1 MLPSQT
7 QKPWRAAT
15 VTAVRIASARV
26 KLFTLELPSGGNFKA
41 GQHYDV
47 RLTAPDGYQAQRSYS
62 LASSPGN
69 TNLIEI
75 AIELIDDGEVSSY
88 FHDSVE
94 PGEMIEVRGPIG
106 GHFTWEPSHT
116 KSSIFVA
123 GGSGI
128 APIISMLRHRFTVK
142 NNSPALLLFS
152 VRTEDDI
159 LYREALEKLSDNDPS
174 LHVVTTVTR
183 GTSKDWIGNT
193 RRIDQGMIDSALVD
207 TEVKPESAYVCGG
220 SGFVESIA
228 NILLDTG
235 LDFKQIHIERFG
247 P

>member
-1 MLPSQT
+1 M
-7 QKPWRAAT
+7 AT
-15 VTAVRIASARV
+15 VTKVRVASDRV
-26 KLFTLELPSGGNFKA
+26 KLFTLEVPTGGNFKA

-62 LASSPGN
+62 LASSPGD

-128 APIISMLRHRFTVK
+128 APIISMLRHRVTVK
-142 NNSPALLLFS
+142 NNAPALLLFS

-159 LYREALEKLSDNDPS
+159 LYREELERMSDNDPS
-174 LHVVTTVTR
+174 LHVVTTITR

-193 RRIDQGMIDSALVD
+193 RRIDQGMIDSALVN
-207 TEVKPESAYVCGG
+207 TGVKPESAYVCGG

-228 NILLDTG
+228 DILLDTG

>member
-1 MLPSQT
+1 MPPQT
-7 QKPWRAAT
+7 EKPWRVAT
-15 VTAVRIASARV
+15 VTAVKIASNRV
-26 KLFTLELPSGGNFKA
+26 KLFTFELPSSGNFKA

-62 LASSPGN
+62 LASSPRD

-142 NNSPALLLFS
+142 NNAPALLLFS

-159 LYREALEKLSDNDPS
+159 LYREELERMSDNDPS
-174 LHVVTTVTR
+174 LHVVTTITR

-193 RRIDQGMIDSALVD
+193 RRIDQGMIDSALVN
-207 TEVKPESAYVCGG
+207 TGVKPESAYVCGG

-228 NILLDTG
+228 DILLDTG
-235 LDFKQIHIERFG
+235 LDFNQIHIERFG

>member
-1 MLPSQT
+1 M
-7 QKPWRAAT
+7 AT
-15 VTAVRIASARV
+15 VTKVRVASDRV
-26 KLFTLELPSGGNFKA
+26 KLFTLEVPTGGNFKA

-62 LASSPGN
+62 LASSPGD

-142 NNSPALLLFS
+142 NNAPALLLFS

-159 LYREALEKLSDNDPS
+159 LYREELEKMSDNDPS
-174 LHVVTTVTR
+174 LHVVTTITR

-193 RRIDQGMIDSALVD
+193 RRIDQGMIDSALVN
-207 TEVKPESAYVCGG
+207 TGVKPESAYVCGG

-228 NILLDTG
+228 DILLDTG
-235 LDFKQIHIERFG
+235 LDFNQIHIERFG

>member
-1 MLPSQT
+1 M
-7 QKPWRAAT
+7 AT
-15 VTAVRIASARV
+15 VTKVRVASDRV
-26 KLFTLELPSGGNFKA
+26 KLFTLEVPTGGNFKA

-62 LASSPGN
+62 LASSPGD

-94 PGEMIEVRGPIG
+94 PGEMIEIRGPIG

-142 NNSPALLLFS
+142 NNAPALLLFS

-159 LYREALEKLSDNDPS
+159 LYREELERMSDNDPS
-174 LHVVTTVTR
+174 LHVVTTITR

-193 RRIDQGMIDSALVD
+193 RRIDQGMIDSALVN
-207 TEVKPESAYVCGG
+207 TGVKPESAYVCGG

>member
-1 MLPSQT
+1 
-7 QKPWRAAT
+7 
-15 VTAVRIASARV
+15 VTKVRVASDRV
-26 KLFTLELPSGGNFKA
+26 KLFTLEVPTGGNFKA

-62 LASSPGN
+62 LASSPRD

-142 NNSPALLLFS
+142 NNAPALLLFS

-159 LYREALEKLSDNDPS
+159 LYREELERMSDNDPS
-174 LHVVTTVTR
+174 LHVVTTITR

-193 RRIDQGMIDSALVD
+193 RRIDQGMIDSALVN
-207 TEVKPESAYVCGG
+207 TGVKPESAYVCGG

-228 NILLDTG
+228 DILLDTG
-235 LDFKQIHIERFG
+235 LDFNQIHIERFG

>member
-1 MLPSQT
+1 MPPQT
-7 QKPWRAAT
+7 EKPWRVAT
-15 VTAVRIASARV
+15 VTAVKIASNRV
-26 KLFTLELPSGGNFKA
+26 KLFTLELPSSGNFKA

-62 LASSPGN
+62 LASSPGD

-94 PGEMIEVRGPIG
+94 PGEMIEIRGPIG

-123 GGSGI
+123 AGSGI

-142 NNSPALLLFS
+142 NNAPVLLLFS

-159 LYREALEKLSDNDPS
+159 LYREELERMADNDPS
-174 LHVVTTVTR
+174 FHMVTTITR

-193 RRIDQGMIDSALVD
+193 GRIDRDMIDSELVD
-207 TEVKPESAYVCGG
+207 TGVTPESAYVCGG

-228 NILLDTG
+228 NTLLDIG

>member
-1 MLPSQT
+1 M
-7 QKPWRAAT
+7 AT
-15 VTAVRIASARV
+15 VTAVGIASDRV

-116 KSSIFVA
+116 KSSIFIA

-159 LYREALEKLSDNDPS
+159 LYREALEKMSDNDPS

-193 RRIDQGMIDSALVD
+193 RRIDQGMIDFALVN
-207 TEVKPESAYVCGG
+207 TGVKPESAYVCGG

-228 NILLDTG
+228 DILLDTG

>member
-1 MLPSQT
+1 M
-7 QKPWRAAT
+7 AT
-15 VTAVRIASARV
+15 VTKVRVASDRV
-26 KLFTLELPSGGNFKA
+26 KLFTLEVPTGGNFKA

-62 LASSPGN
+62 LASSPGD

-142 NNSPALLLFS
+142 NNAPALLLFS

-159 LYREALEKLSDNDPS
+159 LYREELEKMSDNDPS

-183 GTSKDWIGNT
+183 GTSKDWIGNK
-193 RRIDQGMIDSALVD
+193 RRIDQGMIDSALVN
-207 TEVKPESAYVCGG
+207 TGVKPESAYVCGG

-228 NILLDTG
+228 DILLDTG

>member
-1 MLPSQT
+1 V
-7 QKPWRAAT
+7 AT
-15 VTAVRIASARV
+15 VTEVRVASDRV
-26 KLFTLELPSGGNFKA
+26 KLFTLEVPTGGNFKA

-62 LASSPGN
+62 LASSPGD

-142 NNSPALLLFS
+142 NNAPALLLFS

-159 LYREALEKLSDNDPS
+159 LYREELERMSDNDPS
-174 LHVVTTVTR
+174 LHVVTTITR

-193 RRIDQGMIDSALVD
+193 RRIDQGMIDSALVN
-207 TEVKPESAYVCGG
+207 TGVKPESAYVCGG

-228 NILLDTG
+228 DILLDTG
-235 LDFKQIHIERFG
+235 LDFNQIHIERFG

>member
-1 MLPSQT
+1 M
-7 QKPWRAAT
+7 AT
-15 VTAVRIASARV
+15 VTKVRVASDRV

-142 NNSPALLLFS
+142 NNAPALLLFS

-159 LYREALEKLSDNDPS
+159 LYREELERMSDNDPS
-174 LHVVTTVTR
+174 LHVVTTITR

-207 TEVKPESAYVCGG
+207 TGVKPESAYVCGG

-228 NILLDTG
+228 DILLDTG
-235 LDFKQIHIERFG
+235 LDFNQIHIERFG

>member
-1 MLPSQT
+1 M
-7 QKPWRAAT
+7 AT
-15 VTAVRIASARV
+15 VTAVGIASDRV

-116 KSSIFVA
+116 KSSIFIA

-142 NNSPALLLFS
+142 NNAPALLLFS

-159 LYREALEKLSDNDPS
+159 LYREELERMSDNDPS

-193 RRIDQGMIDSALVD
+193 RRIDQGMIDFALVN
-207 TEVKPESAYVCGG
+207 TGVKPESAYVCGG

-228 NILLDTG
+228 DILLDTG

>member
-1 MLPSQT
+1 V
-7 QKPWRAAT
+7 AT
-15 VTAVRIASARV
+15 VTKVRVASDRV
-26 KLFTLELPSGGNFKA
+26 KLFTLEVPTGGNFKA

-62 LASSPGN
+62 LASSPGD

-116 KSSIFVA
+116 KSSIFLA

-142 NNSPALLLFS
+142 NNAPALLLFS

-159 LYREALEKLSDNDPS
+159 LYREELERMSDNDPS
-174 LHVVTTVTR
+174 LHVVTTITR

-193 RRIDQGMIDSALVD
+193 RRIDQGMIDSALVN
-207 TEVKPESAYVCGG
+207 TGVKPESAYVCGG

-228 NILLDTG
+228 DILLDTG
-235 LDFKQIHIERFG
+235 LDFNQIHIERFG

>member
-1 MLPSQT
+1 M
-7 QKPWRAAT
+7 AT
-15 VTAVRIASARV
+15 VTKVRVASDRV
-26 KLFTLELPSGGNFKA
+26 KLFTLEVPTGGNFKA

-62 LASSPGN
+62 LVSSPGD

-159 LYREALEKLSDNDPS
+159 LYREELERMSDNDPS
-174 LHVVTTVTR
+174 LHVVTTITR

-193 RRIDQGMIDSALVD
+193 RRIDQGMVDSALVN
-207 TEVKPESAYVCGG
+207 TGVKPESAYVCGG

-228 NILLDTG
+228 DILLDTG
-235 LDFKQIHIERFG
+235 LDFNQIHIERFG

>member
-1 MLPSQT
+1 M
-7 QKPWRAAT
+7 AT
-15 VTAVRIASARV
+15 VTKVRVASDRV
-26 KLFTLELPSGGNFKA
+26 KLFTLEVPTGGNFKA

-62 LASSPGN
+62 LASSPGD

-142 NNSPALLLFS
+142 NNAPALLLFS
-152 VRTEDDI
+152 VRTEEDI
-159 LYREALEKLSDNDPS
+159 LYREELERMSDNDPS
-174 LHVVTTVTR
+174 LHVVTTITR

-193 RRIDQGMIDSALVD
+193 RRIDQGMIDSALVN
-207 TEVKPESAYVCGG
+207 TGVKPESAYVCGG

-228 NILLDTG
+228 DILLDTG
-235 LDFKQIHIERFG
+235 LDFNQIHIERFG

>member
-1 MLPSQT
+1 M
-7 QKPWRAAT
+7 AT
-15 VTAVRIASARV
+15 VTKVRVASDRV
-26 KLFTLELPSGGNFKA
+26 KLFTLEVPTGGNFKA

-62 LASSPGN
+62 LASSPGD

-75 AIELIDDGEVSSY
+75 AIELINDGEVSSY

-142 NNSPALLLFS
+142 NDAPALLLFS

-159 LYREALEKLSDNDPS
+159 LYREELERMSDNDPS
-174 LHVVTTVTR
+174 LHVVTTITR

-193 RRIDQGMIDSALVD
+193 RRIDQGMIDSALVN
-207 TEVKPESAYVCGG
+207 TGVKPESAYVCGG

-228 NILLDTG
+228 DILLDTG

>member
-1 MLPSQT
+1 M
-7 QKPWRAAT
+7 AT
-15 VTAVRIASARV
+15 VTKVRVASDRV
-26 KLFTLELPSGGNFKA
+26 KLFTLEVPTGGNFKA

-62 LASSPGN
+62 LASSPRD

-128 APIISMLRHRFTVK
+128 APIISMLRLRFTVI
-142 NNSPALLLFS
+142 NNAPALLLFS

-159 LYREALEKLSDNDPS
+159 LYREELERMSDNDPS
-174 LHVVTTVTR
+174 LHVVTTITR

-193 RRIDQGMIDSALVD
+193 RRIDQGMIDSALVN
-207 TEVKPESAYVCGG
+207 TGVKPESAYVCGG

-228 NILLDTG
+228 DILLDTG
-235 LDFKQIHIERFG
+235 LDFNQIHIERFG

>member
-1 MLPSQT
+1 M
-7 QKPWRAAT
+7 AT
-15 VTAVRIASARV
+15 VTAVGIASDRV
-26 KLFTLELPSGGNFKA
+26 KLFTLEVPTGGNFKA

-47 RLTAPDGYQAQRSYS
+47 RLTATDGYQAQRSYS
-62 LASSPGN
+62 LASSPGD

-142 NNSPALLLFS
+142 NNAPALLLFS

-159 LYREALEKLSDNDPS
+159 LYREELERMSDNDPS

-183 GTSKDWIGNT
+183 RTSKDWIGNT

-207 TEVKPESAYVCGG
+207 TGVKPESAYVCGG

>member
-7 QKPWRAAT
+7 QKPWHVAT
-15 VTAVRIASARV
+15 VTKVRVASDRV
-26 KLFTLELPSGGNFKA
+26 KLFTLEVPTGGNFKA

-62 LASSPGN
+62 LASSPGD

-142 NNSPALLLFS
+142 NNAPALLLFS

-159 LYREALEKLSDNDPS
+159 LYREELERMSDNDPS

-193 RRIDQGMIDSALVD
+193 RRIDQGMIDSALVN
-207 TEVKPESAYVCGG
+207 TGVKPESAYVCGG

>member
-62 LASSPGN
+62 LASSPGD

-116 KSSIFVA
+116 KSSIFIA

-207 TEVKPESAYVCGG
+207 TGVKPESAYVCGG

>member
-1 MLPSQT
+1 M
-7 QKPWRAAT
+7 AT
-15 VTAVRIASARV
+15 VTKVRVASDRV
-26 KLFTLELPSGGNFKA
+26 KLFTLEVPTGGNFKA

-62 LASSPGN
+62 LASSPGD

-88 FHDSVE
+88 FYDSVE

-142 NNSPALLLFS
+142 NNAPALLLFS

-159 LYREALEKLSDNDPS
+159 LYREELERMSDNDPS
-174 LHVVTTVTR
+174 LHVVTTITR

-193 RRIDQGMIDSALVD
+193 RRIDQGMIDSALVN
-207 TEVKPESAYVCGG
+207 TGVKPESAYVCGG

-228 NILLDTG
+228 DILLDTG
-235 LDFKQIHIERFG
+235 LDFNQIHIERFG

>member
-62 LASSPGN
+62 LASSPGD

-116 KSSIFVA
+116 KSSIFIA

-142 NNSPALLLFS
+142 NNSPSLLLFS

-183 GTSKDWIGNT
+183 RTSKDWIGNT

-207 TEVKPESAYVCGG
+207 TGVKPESAYVCGG

>member
-1 MLPSQT
+1 M
-7 QKPWRAAT
+7 AT
-15 VTAVRIASARV
+15 VTTVRVASDRV
-26 KLFTLELPSGGNFKA
+26 KLFTLEVPTGGNFKA

-62 LASSPGN
+62 LASSPGD

-128 APIISMLRHRFTVK
+128 APIISMLRHRFTV
-142 NNSPALLLFS
+142 NNNAPALLLFS

-159 LYREALEKLSDNDPS
+159 LYREELERMSDNDPS
-174 LHVVTTVTR
+174 LHVVTTITR

-193 RRIDQGMIDSALVD
+193 RRIDQGMIDSALVN
-207 TEVKPESAYVCGG
+207 TGVKPESAYVCGG

-228 NILLDTG
+228 DILLDTR
-235 LDFKQIHIERFG
+235 LDFNQIHIERFG

>member
-1 MLPSQT
+1 M
-7 QKPWRAAT
+7 AT
-15 VTAVRIASARV
+15 VTKVRVASDRV
-26 KLFTLELPSGGNFKA
+26 KLFTLEVPTGGNFKA

-62 LASSPGN
+62 LASSPGK
-69 TNLIEI
+69 TNLIEM

-123 GGSGI
+123 GGSGS

-142 NNSPALLLFS
+142 NNAPALLLFS

-159 LYREALEKLSDNDPS
+159 LYREELERMSDNDPS
-174 LHVVTTVTR
+174 LHVVTTITR

-193 RRIDQGMIDSALVD
+193 RRIDQGMIDSALVN
-207 TEVKPESAYVCGG
+207 TGVKPESAYVCGG

-228 NILLDTG
+228 DILLDTG

>member
-1 MLPSQT
+1 M
-7 QKPWRAAT
+7 AT
-15 VTAVRIASARV
+15 VTTVRVASERV
-26 KLFTLELPSGGNFKA
+26 KLFTLEVPAGGNFKA

-62 LASSPGN
+62 LASSPGK

-88 FHDSVE
+88 FHESVG

-106 GHFTWEPSHT
+106 GHFTWEPPHV

-142 NNSPALLLFS
+142 NNSPALLFFS
-152 VRTEDDI
+152 VRTENDI
-159 LYREALEKLSDNDPS
+159 LYREELEQMSSNDPS
-174 LHVVTTVTR
+174 LHLITTITR
-183 GTSKDWIGNT
+183 GASEEWIGKT
-193 RRIDQGMIDSALVD
+193 GRIDRAMIDSALVD
-207 TEVKPESAYVCGG
+207 MGVNPESAYVCGG

-228 NILLDTG
+228 NTLLDIG
-235 LDFKQIHIERFG
+235 LDFKQIHTERFG

>member
-1 MLPSQT
+1 M
-7 QKPWRAAT
+7 AT
-15 VTAVRIASARV
+15 VTAVGIASDRV

-62 LASSPGN
+62 LASSPGD

-116 KSSIFVA
+116 KSSIFIA

-142 NNSPALLLFS
+142 NNAPALLLFS

-159 LYREALEKLSDNDPS
+159 LYREALEKMSDNDPS

-193 RRIDQGMIDSALVD
+193 RRIDQGMIDFALVN
-207 TEVKPESAYVCGG
+207 TGVKPESAYVCGG

-228 NILLDTG
+228 DILLDTG

>member
-1 MLPSQT
+1 V
-7 QKPWRAAT
+7 AT
-15 VTAVRIASARV
+15 VTKVRVASDRV
-26 KLFTLELPSGGNFKA
+26 KLFTLEVPTGGNFKA

-62 LASSPGN
+62 LASSPRD

-142 NNSPALLLFS
+142 NNAPALLLFS

-159 LYREALEKLSDNDPS
+159 LYREELERMSDNDPS
-174 LHVVTTVTR
+174 LHVVTTITR

-193 RRIDQGMIDSALVD
+193 RRIDQGMIDSALVN
-207 TEVKPESAYVCGG
+207 TGVKPESAYVCGG

-228 NILLDTG
+228 DILLDTG
-235 LDFKQIHIERFG
+235 LDFNQIHIERFG

>member
-1 MLPSQT
+1 M
-7 QKPWRAAT
+7 AT
-15 VTAVRIASARV
+15 VTKVRVASDRV
-26 KLFTLELPSGGNFKA
+26 KLFTLEVPTGGNFKA

-62 LASSPGN
+62 LASSPGD

-142 NNSPALLLFS
+142 NNAPALLLFS

-159 LYREALEKLSDNDPS
+159 LYREELERMSDNDPS
-174 LHVVTTVTR
+174 LHVVTTITR

-193 RRIDQGMIDSALVD
+193 RRIDQGMIDSALVN
-207 TEVKPESAYVCGG
+207 TGVKPESAYVCGG

-228 NILLDTG
+228 DILLDTG
-235 LDFKQIHIERFG
+235 LDFNQIHIERFG

>member
-1 MLPSQT
+1 M
-7 QKPWRAAT
+7 AT
-15 VTAVRIASARV
+15 VTKVRVASDRV
-26 KLFTLELPSGGNFKA
+26 KLFTLEVPTGGNFKA

-47 RLTAPDGYQAQRSYS
+47 RLTAPDGYQAQRNYS
-62 LASSPGN
+62 LASSPGD

-142 NNSPALLLFS
+142 NNAPALLLFS

-159 LYREALEKLSDNDPS
+159 LYREELERMSDNDPS

-193 RRIDQGMIDSALVD
+193 RRIDQGMIDSALVN
-207 TEVKPESAYVCGG
+207 TGVKPESAYVCGG

-228 NILLDTG
+228 DILLDTG

>member
-1 MLPSQT
+1 M
-7 QKPWRAAT
+7 AT
-15 VTAVRIASARV
+15 VTKVRVASDRV
-26 KLFTLELPSGGNFKA
+26 KLFTLEVPTGGNFKA

-62 LASSPGN
+62 LASSPGG

-142 NNSPALLLFS
+142 NNAPALLLFS

-159 LYREALEKLSDNDPS
+159 LYREELERMSDNDPS
-174 LHVVTTVTR
+174 LHVVTTITR

-193 RRIDQGMIDSALVD
+193 RRIDQGMIDSALVN
-207 TEVKPESAYVCGG
+207 TGVKPESAYVCGG

-228 NILLDTG
+228 NILLDIG
-235 LDFKQIHIERFG
+235 LDFEQIHIERFG

>member
-1 MLPSQT
+1 M
-7 QKPWRAAT
+7 AT
-15 VTAVRIASARV
+15 VTKVRVASDRV
-26 KLFTLELPSGGNFKA
+26 KLFTLEVPTGGNFKA

-47 RLTAPDGYQAQRSYS
+47 RLTAPDGYPAQRTYS
-62 LASSPGN
+62 LASSPGD

-75 AIELIDDGEVSSY
+75 AIELIDDGEASSY

-116 KSSIFVA
+116 KSSIFLA

-142 NNSPALLLFS
+142 NNAPALLLFS

-159 LYREALEKLSDNDPS
+159 LYREELERMSDNDPS
-174 LHVVTTVTR
+174 LHVVTTITR

-193 RRIDQGMIDSALVD
+193 RRIDQGMIDSALVN
-207 TEVKPESAYVCGG
+207 TGVKAESAYVCGG

-228 NILLDTG
+228 DILLDTG
-235 LDFKQIHIERFG
+235 LDFNQIHIERFG

>member
-1 MLPSQT
+1 M
-7 QKPWRAAT
+7 AT
-15 VTAVRIASARV
+15 VTKVRVASDRV
-26 KLFTLELPSGGNFKA
+26 KLFTLEVPTGGNFKA

-62 LASSPGN
+62 LASSPGD

-75 AIELIDDGEVSSY
+75 AIELIVDGEVSSY

-106 GHFTWEPSHT
+106 GHVTWEPSHT

-142 NNSPALLLFS
+142 NNAPALLLFS

-159 LYREALEKLSDNDPS
+159 LYREELERMSDNDPS
-174 LHVVTTVTR
+174 LHVVTTITR

-193 RRIDQGMIDSALVD
+193 RRIDQGMIDSALVN
-207 TEVKPESAYVCGG
+207 TGVKPESAYVCGG

-228 NILLDTG
+228 DILLDTG
-235 LDFKQIHIERFG
+235 LDFNQIHIERFG

>member
-1 MLPSQT
+1 M
-7 QKPWRAAT
+7 AT
-15 VTAVRIASARV
+15 VTKVRVASDRV
-26 KLFTLELPSGGNFKA
+26 KLFTLEVPAGGNFKA

-62 LASSPGN
+62 LASSPGD

-142 NNSPALLLFS
+142 NNAPALLLFS

-159 LYREALEKLSDNDPS
+159 LYREELERMSDNDPS

-193 RRIDQGMIDSALVD
+193 RRIDQGMIDSALVN
-207 TEVKPESAYVCGG
+207 TGVKPESAYVCGG

-228 NILLDTG
+228 DILLDTG

>member
-1 MLPSQT
+1 M
-7 QKPWRAAT
+7 AT
-15 VTAVRIASARV
+15 VTKVRVASDRV
-26 KLFTLELPSGGNFKA
+26 KLFTLEVPTGGNFKA

-62 LASSPGN
+62 LASSPRD

-142 NNSPALLLFS
+142 NNAPALLLFS

-159 LYREALEKLSDNDPS
+159 LYREELERMSDNDPS
-174 LHVVTTVTR
+174 LHVVTTITR

-193 RRIDQGMIDSALVD
+193 RRIDQGMIDSALVN
-207 TEVKPESAYVCGG
+207 TGVKPESAYVCGG

-228 NILLDTG
+228 DILLDTG
-235 LDFKQIHIERFG
+235 LDFNQIHIERFG

>member
-1 MLPSQT
+1 M
-7 QKPWRAAT
+7 AT
-15 VTAVRIASARV
+15 VTKVRVASDRV
-26 KLFTLELPSGGNFKA
+26 KLFTLEVPTGGNFKA

-62 LASSPGN
+62 LASSPGD

-142 NNSPALLLFS
+142 NNAPALLLFS

-159 LYREALEKLSDNDPS
+159 LYREELERMSDNDPS
-174 LHVVTTVTR
+174 LHVVTTITR

-193 RRIDQGMIDSALVD
+193 RRIDQGMIDSALVN
-207 TEVKPESAYVCGG
+207 TGVKPESAYVCGG

-228 NILLDTG
+228 DILLDTG

>member
-1 MLPSQT
+1 M
-7 QKPWRAAT
+7 AT
-15 VTAVRIASARV
+15 VTKVRVASDRV

-62 LASSPGN
+62 LASSPGD

-142 NNSPALLLFS
+142 NNAPALLLFS

-159 LYREALEKLSDNDPS
+159 LYREELERMSDNDPS
-174 LHVVTTVTR
+174 LHVVTTITR

-193 RRIDQGMIDSALVD
+193 RRIDQGMIDSALVN
-207 TEVKPESAYVCGG
+207 TGVKPESAYVCGG

-228 NILLDTG
+228 DILLDTG
-235 LDFKQIHIERFG
+235 LDFNQIHIERFG

>member
-1 MLPSQT
+1 V
-7 QKPWRAAT
+7 AT
-15 VTAVRIASARV
+15 VTKVRVASDRV
-26 KLFTLELPSGGNFKA
+26 KLFTLEVPTGGNFKA

-62 LASSPGN
+62 LASSPGD

-142 NNSPALLLFS
+142 NNAPALLLFS

-159 LYREALEKLSDNDPS
+159 LYREELERMSDNDPS
-174 LHVVTTVTR
+174 LHVVTTITR

-193 RRIDQGMIDSALVD
+193 RRIDQGMIDSALVN
-207 TEVKPESAYVCGG
+207 TGVKPESAYVCGG

-228 NILLDTG
+228 DILLDTG
-235 LDFKQIHIERFG
+235 LDFNQIHIERFG

>member
-1 MLPSQT
+1 M
-7 QKPWRAAT
+7 AT
-15 VTAVRIASARV
+15 VTAVGIASDRV

-128 APIISMLRHRFTVK
+128 APIISMLRHRFTVN

-159 LYREALEKLSDNDPS
+159 LYREELERMSDNDPS

-193 RRIDQGMIDSALVD
+193 RRIDQGMIDSALVN
-207 TEVKPESAYVCGG
+207 TGVKPESAYVCGG

-228 NILLDTG
+228 DILLDTG
-235 LDFKQIHIERFG
+235 LDFNQIHIERFG

>member
-1 MLPSQT
+1 M
-7 QKPWRAAT
+7 AT
-15 VTAVRIASARV
+15 VTKVRVASDRV
-26 KLFTLELPSGGNFKA
+26 KLFTLEVPTGGNFKA

-62 LASSPGN
+62 LASSPGD

-116 KSSIFVA
+116 KSSIFLA

-142 NNSPALLLFS
+142 NNAPALLLFS

-159 LYREALEKLSDNDPS
+159 LYREELERMSDNDPS
-174 LHVVTTVTR
+174 LHVVTTITR

-193 RRIDQGMIDSALVD
+193 RRIDQGMIDSALVN
-207 TEVKPESAYVCGG
+207 TGVKPESAYVCGG

-228 NILLDTG
+228 DILLDTG

>member
-1 MLPSQT
+1 M
-7 QKPWRAAT
+7 AT
-15 VTAVRIASARV
+15 VTKVRVASDRV
-26 KLFTLELPSGGNFKA
+26 KLFTLEVPTGGNFKA

-62 LASSPGN
+62 LASSPGD

-116 KSSIFVA
+116 KSSIFIA

-159 LYREALEKLSDNDPS
+159 LYREALEKLSDNDQS
-174 LHVVTTVTR
+174 LHVITTVTR

-193 RRIDQGMIDSALVD
+193 RRIDQGMIDSALVN
-207 TEVKPESAYVCGG
+207 TGVKPESAYVCGG